1 MYDLHTYLYSPRRPG
16 IHSFHS
22 VIDGYIIGWHSF
34 ILEKLCGCSLWGPSM
49 TVKEASIEMRLL
61 VSWGDRNPGGTE
73 AIRQQFTTKDRMDTF
88 TIKGIRDIMVI

>member
-1 MYDLHTYLYSPRRPG
+1 
-16 IHSFHS
+16 
-22 VIDGYIIGWHSF
+22 
-34 ILEKLCGCSLWGPSM
+34 M